1 MSIDYFLQIT
11 CISFFT
17 VLRTVKGGLSASS
30 KIEIFDKKTKK
41 LEKPRK
47 TGRKILK
54 QRFGFSRVVGE
65 NFKKAKKSK
74 KYKTKKAK

>member
-1 MSIDYFLQIT
+1 
-11 CISFFT
+11 
-17 VLRTVKGGLSASS
+17 LRTVKGGLSASS

-65 NFKKAKKSK
+65 NFKKAKKKQKIQNK
-74 KYKTKKAK
+74 KSQVAIRRFRYL